1 MDKPRRNTNTS
12 VTALVLVAYGY
23 GWSVRVLAGGP
34 CTVSYITLSS
44 FLSFLLSLD
53 PRRI

>member
-34 CTVSYITLSS
+34 CTVSYITPEFFS
-44 FLSFLLSLD
+44 FFSL
-53 PRRI
+53 